1 MLRGRVGWLAAACA
15 AAAFALG
22 GSGVSA
28 RSHTIADGVDSPTD
42 DVGLVPAV
50 RGSAVQLR
58 PDVPVCA
65 PGELVT
71 GVDVGTRKLV
81 AFTFD
86 DGPWPVNTKAVMDQ
100 FEARGLRATF
110 FMIGD
115 NVRQFPDIARDVAN
129 RGHIIG
135 NHSMTH
141 RYVPRIIASEVRS
154 TQDLIF
160 DVTGQR
166 PVAFRSPGLTR
177 GAAIQ
182 DELRSEGLCNVFTTV
197 VLGDHLMPRK
207 SASELCSAFAGTLHQ
222 GEIVLLHDGGSHR
235 PTVDAVGCM
244 LDVAISRGYT
254 VVTLP
259 DLLSAGTHYD
269 GPHPRYPGAKASDLD
284 WSDMGSDLTE

>member
-1 MLRGRVGWLAAACA
+1 MA
-15 AAAFALG
+15 
-22 GSGVSA
+22 
-28 RSHTIADGVDSPTD
+28 
-42 DVGLVPAV
+42 PAV
-50 RGSAVQLR
+50 RGSAYQVR

-65 PGELVT
+65 PGELVA

-110 FMIGD
+110 YMIGD
-115 NVRQFPDIARDVAN
+115 NVRQFPEIARDVAN
-129 RGHIIG
+129 RGHVIG

-141 RYVPRIIASEVRS
+141 RYVPRIIASEVQA
-154 TQDLIF
+154 TQDLIAE
-160 DVTGQR
+160 VTGQR
-166 PVAFRSPGLTR
+166 PTTFRSPGLTR
-177 GAAIQ
+177 GSVIQ
-182 DELRSEGLCNVFTTV
+182 DELRAEGLCNVFTTV

-254 VVTLP
+254 IVTLP
-259 DLLSAGTHYD
+259 DLLSAGSHYD
-269 GPHPRYPGAKASDLD
+269 GPRPRYPGAKPSGGEDSGAEFD
-284 WSDMGSDLTE
+284 WTE